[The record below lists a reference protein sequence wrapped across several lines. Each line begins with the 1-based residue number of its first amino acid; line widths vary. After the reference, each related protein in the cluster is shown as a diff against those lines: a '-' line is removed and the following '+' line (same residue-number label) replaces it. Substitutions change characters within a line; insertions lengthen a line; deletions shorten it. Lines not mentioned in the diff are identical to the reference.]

1 MATKV
6 REGKRKYE
14 WKLSL
19 VDDDGFILGIHF
31 FKGQKVPAAQMSIIK
46 AALSDAARK
55 IDELNAKKSNAALTG
70 AEGVRVEGTV
80 MQRED

>member
-6 REGKRKYE
+6 RTGRGLYE

-19 VDDDGFILGIHF
+19 VDDEGLLLGIHF
-31 FKGQKVPAAQMSIIK
+31 FKGRRVPAAQMSIIK

-55 IDELNAKKSNAALTG
+55 IDELNAKKPNAALD
-70 AEGVRVEGTV
+70 AQEASP
-80 MQRED
+80 